1 MGLFPIYISIAGN
14 VLVIGYVMI
23 VSFLSAMMF
32 WNKIAR
38 WSLLAV
44 VWTLPLRAIALEAV
58 RYRCGS
64 LGEVSVDRSRA
75 HPTKAVVVYGDQRWS
90 GTMSGGS
97 MTFFSPISQT
107 PESPWMN
114 FGRNGVWLYTN
125 YVGTAGWSEF
135 WAEDAASYR
144 RQHPDFLESSCVI
157 VSP

>member
-1 MGLFPIYISIAGN
+1 M
-14 VLVIGYVMI
+14 M

-44 VWTLPLRAIALEAV
+44 VWTLPLRAMALEPV
-58 RYRCGS
+58 SYRCGS

>member
-1 MGLFPIYISIAGN
+1 
-14 VLVIGYVMI
+14 
-23 VSFLSAMMF
+23 MF

-44 VWTLPLRAIALEAV
+44 VWTLPLRAIALEPV

-125 YVGTAGWSEF
+125 YVGTAGWSEL

-144 RQHPDFLESSCVI
+144 RQHPDFVEASCVI

>member
-1 MGLFPIYISIAGN
+1 
-14 VLVIGYVMI
+14 
-23 VSFLSAMMF
+23 MF

-44 VWTLPLRAIALEAV
+44 VWTLPLRAIALEPV

-75 HPTKAVVVYGDQRWS
+75 YPTKAVVVYGDQRWS

-135 WAEDAASYR
+135 WAED
-144 RQHPDFLESSCVI
+144 DTTT
-157 VSP
+157 

>member
-1 MGLFPIYISIAGN
+1 MALSGRLSVTSWQTISC
-14 VLVIGYVMI
+14 
-23 VSFLSAMMF
+23 
-32 WNKIAR
+32 

-44 VWTLPLRAIALEAV
+44 VWTLPLRAIALEPV

-135 WAEDAASYR
+135 WAEDATSYR

>member
-1 MGLFPIYISIAGN
+1 MGPLSICFLNSRKCTGNRLCDDCLFLVGN
-14 VLVIGYVMI
+14 DVL
-23 VSFLSAMMF
+23 
-32 WNKIAR
+32 NRIAR

-44 VWTLPLRAIALEAV
+44 VWTLPLRAMALEPV

>member
-1 MGLFPIYISIAGN
+1 
-14 VLVIGYVMI
+14 
-23 VSFLSAMMF
+23 MF

-44 VWTLPLRAIALEAV
+44 VWTLPLRAMALEPV

-75 HPTKAVVVYGDQRWS
+75 YPTKAVVVYGDQRWS

-107 PESPWMN
+107 PDSPWMN
-114 FGRNGVWLYTN
+114 FGRNGIWLYTN

>member
-1 MGLFPIYISIAGN
+1 
-14 VLVIGYVMI
+14 
-23 VSFLSAMMF
+23 MF

-44 VWTLPLRAIALEAV
+44 VWTLPLRAIALEPV

-107 PESPWMN
+107 PDSPWMN

-135 WAEDAASYR
+135 WAEDAASDR

>member
-1 MGLFPIYISIAGN
+1 
-14 VLVIGYVMI
+14 
-23 VSFLSAMMF
+23 MF

-44 VWTLPLRAIALEAV
+44 VWTLPSRAMALEPV

-64 LGEVSVDRSRA
+64 LGEVSVDRSRS
-75 HPTKAVVVYGDQRWS
+75 HPTKAVVVYSDQRWS

-107 PESPWMN
+107 PDSPWMN
-114 FGRNGVWLYTN
+114 FGRNGVWRYTN

>member
-1 MGLFPIYISIAGN
+1 
-14 VLVIGYVMI
+14 MI

-44 VWTLPLRAIALEAV
+44 VWTLPLHAMALEPV

-107 PESPWMN
+107 PDSPWMN

>member
-1 MGLFPIYISIAGN
+1 
-14 VLVIGYVMI
+14 MI
-23 VSFLSAMMF
+23 ISFLSAMMF

-44 VWTLPLRAIALEAV
+44 VWTLPLRAIALEPV

-90 GTMSGGS
+90 GTMSGRS

>member
-1 MGLFPIYISIAGN
+1 M
-14 VLVIGYVMI
+14 M

-38 WSLLAV
+38 WSLFAV
-44 VWTLPLRAIALEAV
+44 VWTLPLRAMALEPV